1 MCSMCSKATLSVQK
15 IQKSLEF
22 FNRIKIYWFFLWIV
36 VFLIHFTHILV
47 HCVGQA
53 FSCPHNINSAIVN
66 QPIKTFSTGI
76 CTTVAV
82 PGALGTNMVTKRF
95 HEFMS
100 D

>member
-1 MCSMCSKATLSVQK
+1 MCMRSKATLSVQK

-53 FSCPHNINSAIVN
+53 FRCPHNINSAIVN